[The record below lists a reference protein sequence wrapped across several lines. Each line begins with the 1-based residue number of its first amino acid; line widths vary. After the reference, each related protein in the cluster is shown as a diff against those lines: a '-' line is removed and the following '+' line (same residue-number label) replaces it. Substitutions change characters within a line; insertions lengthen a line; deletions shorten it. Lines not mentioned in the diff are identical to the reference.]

1 MRFGETNV
9 LTNLTFSVSEGSSL
23 AIIGPNG
30 AGKSVLLR
38 SLLGSIPFDG
48 TVEWAPGTR
57 VGYVPQKLDIERG
70 LPLTGND
77 LLRARLALA
86 PESDVSIAHALDI
99 VGLPSAAGDKLI
111 GTFSGG
117 QFQRLLIGFAL
128 LGKPTVLLL
137 DEPTSGVDQPGQ
149 EQINALLHR
158 LQHEQRLTILFIS
171 HDLSVV
177 YSYSDDVLCLSRT
190 KPCFG
195 PPKQTLT
202 PQVLEDL
209 YGTPLRYHVHEP

>member
-1 MRFGETNV
+1 M

-30 AGKSVLLR
+30 AGKSVLLKT
-38 SLLGSIPFDG
+38 LLGSIPFEG
-48 TVEWAPGTR
+48 TVRWAPGTR
-57 VGYVPQKLDIERG
+57 IGHVPQRLDIERD
-70 LPLTGND
+70 LPLTGHD

-86 PESDVSIAHALDI
+86 RESESGVADALDT
-99 VGLPSAAGDKLI
+99 VGLSSTAGNNLI

-117 QFQRLLIGFAL
+117 QFQRLLIAFAL

-137 DEPTSGVDQPGQ
+137 VEPTAGVDQPGQ
-149 EQINALLHR
+149 EQINTLLHR
-158 LQHEQRLTILFIS
+158 LQHERRLTILFVS

-177 YSYSDDVLCLSRT
+177 YSHSDDVLCLSRT

-195 PPKQTLT
+195 PPKQILT
-202 PQVLEDL
+202 PEVLGDL
-209 YGTPLRYHVHEP
+209 CGAPVRYHVHEP